1 MAATQAGMM
10 TKAIGLLLGVGTPQ
24 PKRPMVKRCE
34 RAGVVLHIY
43 NGGFLDRS
51 EVKIEADFTK
61 SRVHRIEQVPVLR
74 EVVEPVKKPKQ
85 GKREARRRKRQ
96 TKVIAARVPMRMA
109 A

>member
-1 MAATQAGMM
+1 MM
-10 TKAIGLLLGVGTPQ
+10 TTLIGVMLSPRP
-24 PKRPMVKRCE
+24 PKLKPVKTYE
-34 RAGVVLHIY
+34 KAGVVLHVF

-51 EVKIEADFTK
+51 EVKSEADFIK
-61 SRVHRIEQVPVLR
+61 SRVHRIQQVPVLR

-96 TKVIAARVPMRMA
+96 AKAIAAKVPMQMA